1 LATPQ
6 GAVVRIG
13 EETLVNF
20 SSNDYLGLA
29 ADPRVANALREGA
42 ERCGVGSGASRL
54 LVGDSVEHHALE
66 AAVAQ
71 FMETPAA
78 LLFNSGYAANVG
90 AVSALVGPGDVV
102 FSDALNH
109 ASLVDGCRLSRA
121 EVVVYPHADLAALD
135 TLLTRHPGRRRLVC
149 TDAIFSMDG
158 DRAPLR
164 ELVALCRL
172 RGVGLMVDEA
182 HALGLLGAKG
192 QGLCEEL
199 GLASQVEVR
208 MGTLGK
214 ALGVY
219 GAFVA
224 TSGPT
229 AELLLN
235 RARPLV
241 FSTALPPALCAA
253 ARCALELV
261 QSDGALRQTLWRN
274 VRRFAGGLRQLGFVG
289 EGRSAIFPV
298 VLGHPE
304 VAMAAARR
312 LRERGVL
319 AKPIRPPTVPP
330 GTSRLRFA
338 ISAAHREAHIDM
350 ALDALASLEQ
360 PRAV

>member
-1 LATPQ
+1 
-6 GAVVRIG
+6 
-13 EETLVNF
+13 
-20 SSNDYLGLA
+20 
-29 ADPRVANALREGA
+29 
-42 ERCGVGSGASRL
+42 
-54 LVGDSVEHHALE
+54 
-66 AAVAQ
+66 
-71 FMETPAA
+71 
-78 LLFNSGYAANVG
+78 
-90 AVSALVGPGDVV
+90 
-102 FSDALNH
+102 
-109 ASLVDGCRLSRA
+109 
-121 EVVVYPHADLAALD
+121 
-135 TLLTRHPGRRRLVC
+135 
-149 TDAIFSMDG
+149 MDG

-199 GLASQVEVR
+199 GLAAQVDVR

-224 TSGPT
+224 TSQPT

-235 RARPLV
+235 KARPLV
-241 FSTALPPALCAA
+241 FSTALPAALCAA

-261 QSDGALRQTLWRN
+261 QSDASLRQTLWRN
-274 VRRFAGGLRQLGFVG
+274 VRRFAGGLRQLGLVG

-298 VLGHPE
+298 MMGDPDA
-304 VAMAAARR
+304 AMAAARR

-338 ISAAHREAHIDM
+338 LSAAHSEAQIDM
-350 ALDALASLEQ
+350 ALDALASVEQ
-360 PRAV
+360 PRAC